1 MLDVFGVDLAAGY
14 DIGCRFETTLN
25 NSPLGEKARQLNHR
39 CLVGAFHGHAHNRLC
54 QSRFLA
60 TYVEGLGL
68 EDLEGCERFF
78 AKSNALASG
87 TRHASSFHR
96 RQVISEYALFT
107 DRFETYAN
115 LSKLFSHLLLAA
127 SLFLILII
135 IGTFLLNNYKQALSL
150 LETKPAVIAA
160 LTKVGASNGEVVHEW
175 LQEEGAY
182 LRQLSKE
189 PLEETLEM
197 EYYKMLESLRV
208 TK

>member
-1 MLDVFGVDLAAGY
+1 M
-14 DIGCRFETTLN
+14 
-25 NSPLGEKARQLNHR
+25 
-39 CLVGAFHGHAHNRLC
+39 
-54 QSRFLA
+54 
-60 TYVEGLGL
+60 
-68 EDLEGCERFF
+68 
-78 AKSNALASG
+78 
-87 TRHASSFHR
+87 
-96 RQVISEYALFT
+96 ISEYALFT

-127 SLFLILII
+127 SLFLILFI

-160 LTKVGASNGEVVHEW
+160 LAKVGALNGKVVHEW